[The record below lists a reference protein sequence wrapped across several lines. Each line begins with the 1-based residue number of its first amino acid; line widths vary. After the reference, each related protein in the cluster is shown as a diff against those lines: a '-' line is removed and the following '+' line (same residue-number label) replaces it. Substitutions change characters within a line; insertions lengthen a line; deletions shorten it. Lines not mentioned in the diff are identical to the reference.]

1 MRKSG
6 THFEQIPLVVVK
18 QIASEVVLP
27 GEEVQ
32 RGDARVQSTSRKRK
46 QSSVPARSSRRKQ
59 R

>member
-1 MRKSG
+1 MRKAG

-18 QIASEVVLP
+18 RIASEVVLP
-27 GEEVQ
+27 RENVQ
-32 RGDARVQSTSRKRK
+32 RGETTALSTSRKRK

>member
-18 QIASEVVLP
+18 QIASDVVLP
-27 GEEVQ
+27 GEEGQ
-32 RGDARVQSTSRKRK
+32 RGDASVQSTSRKRK
-46 QSSVPARSSRRKQ
+46 QPSVPARSSRRKQ